1 MIDKTFGYSAA
12 GNIDQI
18 NNTATPMN
26 FTYNSL
32 GGGYLNQYTYD
43 GLNRLTAATGNWT
56 GSTGPETYS
65 INMAYDKMGGI
76 TWKNQSASLS
86 YPGYPGQKY
95 NYYYTHGN
103 TAHPHAT
110 SKIWDRRNHTQY
122 TYGFDAN
129 GNPTTTHEQYAPPKQ
144 GKANPSGPITLLQEN
159 YWDERNQ
166 LRGLWNTSGLN
177 HYIYDADGQRLMKST
192 LPMAHSS
199 VDAQQLQA
207 TNSFPSAQYTV
218 YVNAGLVYES
228 DGGPATYTKH
238 YYAGPLRVA
247 SHIGSGNPNQ
257 ETHPTSGGNLAQG
270 GPAGSTGSSNGL
282 AVLGDLNG
290 LLAHYGM
297 SVPPTAPPTDTIAMQ
312 VLNDPGECDAYY
324 GADVIEKNRCLCDH
338 FPDVALQ
345 QGIDCSPYTPI
356 YWYHPD
362 YIGNVEFVSD
372 RTGQPYQHFYY
383 APFGDPMVS
392 QHVGTGSFNSAFRFN
407 AKEYDEETGNYYYGA
422 RYYDPKVSLWMGV
435 DPLAHLRTWVSPYN
449 FVQNNPISRI
459 DPDGRLDTKYVDEM
473 GKEIANTD
481 DGSDDVVVVKNEDRN
496 LFDFA
501 LNGTTKENQNSPDWN
516 KRWSN
521 YLNRNQDLSSLTAP
535 WMDVA
540 SKELGQTEIPGA
552 EHNPRIVEYLKTTG
566 SWWNSDETP
575 WCAGYCNWVM
585 QESGLEG
592 RNSAKAYDWKTW
604 GKQVYSPALGA
615 VAIMNYSHVGFVAG
629 FNSDGRVILLGGNQ
643 GKPGSVNLSPN
654 SPSSV
659 IQYRLPSSATPI
671 FNLPKYNLKGR
682 SLDYNSSH

>member
-1 MIDKTFGYSAA
+1 MS
-12 GNIDQI
+12 
-18 NNTATPMN
+18 

-43 GLNRLTAATGNWT
+43 GLNRLTAATGSWT

-76 TWKNQSASLS
+76 TWKNQGASLN

-103 TAHPHAT
+103 TSHPHAT

-144 GKANPSGPITLLQEN
+144 GKANPSGPISLIQQN

-207 TNSFPSAQYTV
+207 TNSFPLAQYTV

-257 ETHPTSGGNLAQG
+257 VTHPTSGGNLTQG

-297 SVPPTAPPTDTIAMQ
+297 AVSPAGLPTDTISLQA
-312 VLNDPGECDAYY
+312 VNDPSECDQYY
-324 GADVIEKNRCLCDH
+324 GTDIIENNRCLCDY
-338 FPDVALQ
+338 FPDVAAA
-345 QGIDCSPYTPI
+345 QGIDCSPYAPI

-392 QHVGTGSFNSAFRFN
+392 QHVGTGSFNSDFRFN
-407 AKEYDEETGNYYYGA
+407 AKEFDEETGNYYYGA
-422 RYYDPKVSLWMGV
+422 RYYDPKVSVWLSV
-435 DPLAHLRTWVSPYN
+435 DPKAHWYLGHSPYN
-449 FVQNNPISRI
+449 FSLNNPINLV
-459 DPDGRLDTKYVDEM
+459 DPNGQWVEGAGFWNNLFYSDKRNEAMLLAGENGSFEK
-473 GKEIANTD
+473 TD
-481 DGSDDVVVVKNEDRN
+481 DGWRLTRSNQSSSDNQGDFQGEMLNEVEIIDLKDDGERSIDDHAAN
-496 LFDFA
+496 MVRGVANTGIIVGTA
-501 LNGTTKENQNSPDWN
+501 L
-516 KRWSN
+516 
-521 YLNRNQDLSSLTAP
+521 
-535 WMDVA
+535 
-540 SKELGQTEIPGA
+540 
-552 EHNPRIVEYLKTTG
+552 
-566 SWWNSDETP
+566 
-575 WCAGYCNWVM
+575 VM
-585 QESGLEG
+585 
-592 RNSAKAYDWKTW
+592 
-604 GKQVYSPALGA
+604 P
-615 VAIMNYSHVGFVAG
+615 FVALAKNKNIDWEAG
-629 FNSDGRVILLGGNQ
+629 DKYTSAN
-643 GKPGSVNLSPN
+643 P
-654 SPSSV
+654 
-659 IQYRLPSSATPI
+659 YRLREDVGWEQMDGSTSEVGKEVMKATVGTILFSIPATH
-671 FNLPKYNLKGR
+671 FWKGQAVTTPVGEGMNKVI
-682 SLDYNSSH
+682 DTIEDD

>member
-392 QHVGTGSFNSAFRFN
+392 QHVGTGSFNSDFRFN

-435 DPLAHLRTWVSPYN
+435 DPLAHKFPHQSPYMAMDG
-449 FVQNNPISRI
+449 NPISKI
-459 DPDGRLDTKYVDEM
+459 DPDGRAAISTTGD
-473 GKEIANTD
+473 ND
-481 DGSDDVVVVKNEDRN
+481 DILIHGSDGNTVTVKAPGEDIHVN
-496 LFDFA
+496 VDFEVGESQTIDLGLEKLEDFA
-501 LNGTTKENQNSPDWN
+501 IGYQGTVQGTGAAGIGSNHSLIAHNVMFFNSEYGGYWYTYAGGETAVRVEAGFDASLSVNGSMFLAVSKTG
-516 KRWSN
+516 N
-521 YLNRNQDLSSLTAP
+521 YDPQSFA
-535 WMDVA
+535 
-540 SKELGQTEIPGA
+540 GG
-552 EHNPRIVEYLKTTG
+552 YYTG
-566 SWWNSDETP
+566 
-575 WCAGYCNWVM
+575 GI
-585 QESGLEG
+585 
-592 RNSAKAYDWKTW
+592 
-604 GKQVYSPALGA
+604 SPALKLGVQANLNFQYSESNDWRVFEAGA
-615 VAIMNYSHVGFVAG
+615 GAGIGPSAG
-629 FNSDGRVILLGGNQ
+629 FGGIFGGGGRTSLLTPVKKTSERSWFDIGMNQ
-643 GKPGSVNLSPN
+643 LLFNPLSP
-654 SPSSV
+654 
-659 IQYRLPSSATPI
+659 L
-671 FNLPKYNLKGR
+671 
-682 SLDYNSSH
+682 H

>member
-1 MIDKTFGYSAA
+1 MKVTERTIKFLGKTLCGDNGILPYKNGPQLVDFFVEFGADDQYGEGFPSRWKYTEDKLRQFNGSQELKSIIEYSIDTRDLMEAGYDPDK
-12 GNIDQI
+12 IDQGDL
-18 NNTATPMN
+18 MEQ
-26 FTYNSL
+26 L
-32 GGGYLNQYTYD
+32 
-43 GLNRLTAATGNWT
+43 RMLTVW
-56 GSTGPETYS
+56 
-65 INMAYDKMGGI
+65 
-76 TWKNQSASLS
+76 Q
-86 YPGYPGQKY
+86 
-95 NYYYTHGN
+95 
-103 TAHPHAT
+103 
-110 SKIWDRRNHTQY
+110 
-122 TYGFDAN
+122 
-129 GNPTTTHEQYAPPKQ
+129 
-144 GKANPSGPITLLQEN
+144 
-159 YWDERNQ
+159 
-166 LRGLWNTSGLN
+166 RGLWNTSGLN

-290 LLAHYGM
+290 LLANYGM
-297 SVPPTAPPTDTIAMQ
+297 SVPPTALPTDTIAMQ

-392 QHVGTGSFNSAFRFN
+392 QHAGTGSFNSAFRFN

-422 RYYDPKVSLWMGV
+422 RYYEPKSSVWMGV
-435 DPLAHLRTWVSPYN
+435 DALATKYPGMNPYN
-449 FVQNNPISRI
+449 FVMGNPIMAM
-459 DPDGRLDTKYVDEM
+459 DPDGNESDICETCPEDAKYDRFRNNLRLKWDYDAESGGLIRDHSYVPPFDFGDGYETMAPSHSISEAKKPLATKY
-473 GKEIANTD
+473 KESIVGGSNVSKYLIYPTVESVYIAAQSLVTPD
-481 DGSDDVVVVKNEDRN
+481 PRN
-496 LFDFA
+496 LEGYFVSP
-501 LNGTTKENQNSPDWN
+501 KEKLDAGINA
-516 KRWSN
+516 
-521 YLNRNQDLSSLTAP
+521 SL
-535 WMDVA
+535 VA
-540 SKELGQTEIPGA
+540 SPAVKSIGLLDDAARGASKVKYIGRLEDLKGIPRSQTLLDDLPNLGSPKANYYQNMSVLRKAIRDGYTIKDASFFRPNSQLAPTLLNPNRTVGQTFLGA
-552 EHNPRIVEYLKTTG
+552 ERLLLK
-566 SWWNSDETP
+566 NR
-575 WCAGYCNWVM
+575 
-585 QESGLEG
+585 GL
-592 RNSAKAYDWKTW
+592 W
-604 GKQVYSPALGA
+604 P
-615 VAIMNYSHVGFVAG
+615 
-629 FNSDGRVILLGGNQ
+629 
-643 GKPGSVNLSPN
+643 
-654 SPSSV
+654 
-659 IQYRLPSSATPI
+659 
-671 FNLPKYNLKGR
+671 
-682 SLDYNSSH
+682 

>member
-257 ETHPTSGGNLAQG
+257 ETHPTSGGNLAQ
-270 GPAGSTGSSNGL
+270 
-282 AVLGDLNG
+282 
-290 LLAHYGM
+290 
-297 SVPPTAPPTDTIAMQ
+297 
-312 VLNDPGECDAYY
+312 
-324 GADVIEKNRCLCDH
+324 
-338 FPDVALQ
+338 
-345 QGIDCSPYTPI
+345 
-356 YWYHPD
+356 
-362 YIGNVEFVSD
+362 
-372 RTGQPYQHFYY
+372 
-383 APFGDPMVS
+383 
-392 QHVGTGSFNSAFRFN
+392 
-407 AKEYDEETGNYYYGA
+407 
-422 RYYDPKVSLWMGV
+422 
-435 DPLAHLRTWVSPYN
+435 
-449 FVQNNPISRI
+449 
-459 DPDGRLDTKYVDEM
+459 
-473 GKEIANTD
+473 
-481 DGSDDVVVVKNEDRN
+481 
-496 LFDFA
+496 
-501 LNGTTKENQNSPDWN
+501 
-516 KRWSN
+516 
-521 YLNRNQDLSSLTAP
+521 
-535 WMDVA
+535 
-540 SKELGQTEIPGA
+540 
-552 EHNPRIVEYLKTTG
+552 
-566 SWWNSDETP
+566 
-575 WCAGYCNWVM
+575 
-585 QESGLEG
+585 
-592 RNSAKAYDWKTW
+592 
-604 GKQVYSPALGA
+604 
-615 VAIMNYSHVGFVAG
+615 
-629 FNSDGRVILLGGNQ
+629 
-643 GKPGSVNLSPN
+643 
-654 SPSSV
+654 
-659 IQYRLPSSATPI
+659 
-671 FNLPKYNLKGR
+671 
-682 SLDYNSSH
+682 

>member
-1 MIDKTFGYSAA
+1 
-12 GNIDQI
+12 
-18 NNTATPMN
+18 
-26 FTYNSL
+26 
-32 GGGYLNQYTYD
+32 
-43 GLNRLTAATGNWT
+43 
-56 GSTGPETYS
+56 
-65 INMAYDKMGGI
+65 
-76 TWKNQSASLS
+76 
-86 YPGYPGQKY
+86 
-95 NYYYTHGN
+95 
-103 TAHPHAT
+103 
-110 SKIWDRRNHTQY
+110 
-122 TYGFDAN
+122 
-129 GNPTTTHEQYAPPKQ
+129 
-144 GKANPSGPITLLQEN
+144 
-159 YWDERNQ
+159 
-166 LRGLWNTSGLN
+166 
-177 HYIYDADGQRLMKST
+177 MKST

-282 AVLGDLNG
+282 AVLGDLNS
-290 LLAHYGM
+290 LLANYGM
-297 SVPPTAPPTDTIAMQ
+297 SVPPTAPPTDTITMQ

-435 DPLAHLRTWVSPYN
+435 DPKAHLRVSLTPYN
-449 FVQNNPISRI
+449 FVSNNPILRI
-459 DPDGRLDTKYVDEM
+459 DPDGQLDGDYYDF
-473 GKEIANTD
+473 
-481 DGSDDVVVVKNEDRN
+481 DG
-496 LFDFA
+496 
-501 LNGTTKENQNSPDWN
+501 
-516 KRWSN
+516 N
-521 YLNRNQDLSSLTAP
+521 YLGNDGIDDNKVYEVSGTAKFNINDFQQGGKYFNNQTAFNENNGNGFSVNYVG
-535 WMDVA
+535 DVTGV
-540 SKELGQTEIPGA
+540 SMTF
-552 EHNPRIVEYLKTTG
+552 TG
-566 SWWNSDETP
+566 SANSSNPKQADGQLNVIQSVSNGKDYTRASFSAVGGP
-575 WCAGYCNWVM
+575 WGNGSPENGNYTVDILLDRGPNSGWPNAGMTVD
-585 QESGLEG
+585 G
-592 RNSAKAYDWKTW
+592 
-604 GKQVYSPALGA
+604 
-615 VAIMNYSHVGFVAG
+615 VGF
-629 FNSDGRVILLGGNQ
+629 SL
-643 GKPGSVNLSPN
+643 NLNP
-654 SPSSV
+654 
-659 IQYRLPSSATPI
+659 QFKT
-671 FNLPKYNLKGR
+671 GR
-682 SLDYNSSH
+682 SELRIHPDGGTKFGTQGCIGLTCGKGGLLDFRGLMQSTLSNQSNIPLNINILNNPNNNGYGRKVKSNGE